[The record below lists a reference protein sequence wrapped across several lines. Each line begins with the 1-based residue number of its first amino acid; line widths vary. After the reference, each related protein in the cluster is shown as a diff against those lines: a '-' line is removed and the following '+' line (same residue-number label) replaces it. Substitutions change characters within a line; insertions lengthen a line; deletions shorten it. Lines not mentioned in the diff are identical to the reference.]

1 MINEVAFED
10 NFMSKCSYGIKTK
23 ALMNGPMICKH
34 DKFEGLNKCFETL
47 QKKFNCWD
55 IFDLDLV

>member
-10 NFMSKCSYGIKTK
+10 NFMSKCSYRIKTK

-47 QKKFNCWD
+47 QKKFNC
-55 IFDLDLV
+55 